1 MTGNLDMNGKQILNV
16 DGIFVTGT
24 SGNIASADA
33 LNQAVDAASTSANDA
48 HLWATSPEDSQVTDS
63 QGKSGYSALHYSNKA
78 EQHANSAQ
86 VSASNAA
93 TSEANAANS
102 AAAAATSAAN
112 AAASAANAQAAIPDF
127 QQDSGT
133 TTGLTFG
140 YKAGKFRN
148 DNAIVSVAAGT
159 VTLTGSATN
168 YVEVDSAG
176 VVSVNTTG
184 FTSGSIPLFEVV
196 TTSGTISSVTDK
208 RSCLLLGVD
217 ANNVSFNDSDAQ
229 LGVSSTQEAI
239 NIIASRTQNTDF
251 IYGIRWDYVN
261 DIIQPG
267 YVNFAGTFIPN
278 DYTVFPIQEKA
289 ARVLLDNKGNER
301 ILNIADSSKFPDG
314 TDAPI
319 DGSGGH
325 TMVRIPKFYLLTYT
339 SGNYHYILNSESP
352 FRFNGYTAWI
362 PQAFGNLEYR
372 HIGAY
377 EGTAMSDSLN
387 AQVGSVVNAVHHPN
401 GLNTS
406 GYTVNPYPAP
416 FANRTRG
423 QFRTQCNNG
432 VFKQFSWGD
441 LEILQILFYT
451 KYKTLNSQ
459 AVLPGYTW
467 RSAWNY
473 ADATKPGITYSL
485 GNQDGYITDANGNV
499 IANSFLGVENFF
511 GNIWKWVDGINIYNV
526 TGAYDV
532 YVCHDPANFADDTS
546 TNYSLLT
553 GTTDFGDADGYIT
566 NLLMNSSKLG
576 SFFPTSITG
585 GSSSE
590 FACDYM
596 WNAAGGLRVLQSG
609 GSLYAGAQAG
619 VACLSADNSSGALT
633 SSIGARLAG
642 YV

>member
-1 MTGNLDMNGKQILNV
+1 MAVRKPLVLINGEKQLLP
-16 DGIFVTGT
+16 D
-24 SGNIASADA
+24 
-33 LNQAVDAASTSANDA
+33 
-48 HLWATSPEDSQVTDS
+48 TDS
-63 QGKSGYSALHYSNKA
+63 VPNADKLDGKDSTEFAPA
-78 EQHANSAQ
+78 VHAHDDLYY
-86 VSASNAA
+86 
-93 TSEANAANS
+93 T
-102 AAAAATSAAN
+102 
-112 AAASAANAQAAIPDF
+112 DF

-159 VTLTGSATN
+159 VTLIDAATN

-184 FTSGSIPLFEVV
+184 FNSGSIPLFEVV
-196 TTSGTISSVTDK
+196 TTSGTISSVTDN
-208 RSCLLLGVD
+208 RSWLLLGVD
-217 ANNVSFNDSDAQ
+217 ANNVNFNDSDAQ

-251 IYGIRWDYVN
+251 VYGIRWDYVN

-301 ILNIADSSKFPDG
+301 NLNSADSSKFPDG

-352 FRFNGYTAWI
+352 FRFNSYAAWI
-362 PQAFGNLEYR
+362 PPIFDNLEYR

-377 EGTAMSDSLN
+377 EGTAMSDSLT
-387 AQVGSVVNAVHHPN
+387 AQVGSVINAVHHPN

-416 FANRTRG
+416 FTNRTRG
-423 QFRTQCNNG
+423 QFRNQCNNG

-441 LEILQILFYT
+441 LEILQVLFLT
-451 KYKTLNSQ
+451 KYKTFDSQ
-459 AVLPGYTW
+459 AVLPGHTW

-473 ADATKPGITYSL
+473 ADATKPGATYTL
-485 GNQDGYITDANGNV
+485 GNQDGYITDTNGNV

-511 GNIWKWVDGINIYNV
+511 GNVWKFVDGININNIV
-526 TGAYDV
+526 GAYDV
-532 YVCHDPANFADDTS
+532 YICHNPANFADDTS

-553 GTTDFGDADGYIT
+553 GTTDFGSNIGYIT

-590 FACDYM
+590 FVHDYM
-596 WNAAGGLRVLQSG
+596 WNSQGGWRVLASG
-609 GSLYAGAQAG
+609 GRLHHGAQAG
-619 VACLSADNSSGALT
+619 AAALAADYASGSLY
-633 SSIGARLAG
+633 SHLGARLAG